1 MIPEAYRGVRF
12 RQVCPYLR
20 WFVGEGFSHM
30 EESWF
35 PSNAEGVFYPPA
47 EPIYLTFPDDM
58 HGLEI
63 DRQLRTG
70 GLVIDDP
77 SKRREARAERAAPE
91 RMSGAPPS
99 LGGEGGG
106 QAGES

>member
-1 MIPEAYRGVRF
+1 MIPEVYRGVRF
-12 RQVCPYLR
+12 RQVAQYLR
-20 WFVGEGFSHM
+20 WFEGEGFGNM
-30 EESWF
+30 QESYF
-35 PSNAEGVFYPPA
+35 PSDAEGRFYPPA

-77 SKRREARAERAAPE
+77 NQRREAKAVKAAEE
-91 RMSGAPPS
+91 RMATGITPPVP
-99 LGGEGGG
+99 EGGG
-106 QAGES
+106 